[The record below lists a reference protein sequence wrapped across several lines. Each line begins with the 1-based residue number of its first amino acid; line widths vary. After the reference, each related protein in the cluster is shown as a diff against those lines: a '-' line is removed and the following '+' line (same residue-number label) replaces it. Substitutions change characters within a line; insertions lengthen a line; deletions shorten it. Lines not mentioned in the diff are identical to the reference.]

1 MKISVVVPAYN
12 EEKLLGESLRCIRHA
27 QAAFL
32 EAGWET
38 ELIVCDNN
46 STDLTAELAR
56 AEGARVVFEPVNQIS
71 RARNRGAAAAVG
83 DWLVFIDADSYPSVA
98 LFADTV
104 AAIQSG
110 HYLGVG
116 ATVVMATDMWWAK
129 ACLRLWNTLSRVRR
143 WAAGSF
149 VFCETADFRAIGGFS
164 EALFISEEIDFSIRL
179 KRHARSRGKKL
190 TILSR
195 HPLLTSPRK
204 LHLYSPWDYGR
215 LLWKAGYQGKRF
227 FRDRANCAPWYD
239 GRR

>member
-12 EEKLLGESLRCIRHA
+12 EEKLLGESLRCIRQA

-83 DWLVFIDADSYPSVA
+83 DWLVFIDADSYPSAA

-110 HYLGVG
+110 RYLGVG
-116 ATVVMATDMWWAK
+116 ATVVMTTDMWWAK

-149 VFCETADFRAIGGFS
+149 VFCETAAFRAIGGFS

-179 KRHARSRGKKL
+179 KRYARSHGNKL